1 MKDELE
7 RMRNWAA
14 ARLRSGAVPD
24 QSWPQHVRLI
34 EALDDMLHDISV
46 AENTPPPRRY
56 TGRTLR
62 LVKADH
68 QRAPGTG
75 PRTKGKSA
83 SLH

>member
-1 MKDELE
+1 VKNELE

-46 AENTPPPRRY
+46 AENTPPPPRY
-56 TGRTLR
+56 TGRALR
-62 LVKADH
+62 LVRADH
-68 QRAPGTG
+68 QRAPGAR

-83 SLH
+83 ALH

>member
-1 MKDELE
+1 VKDELE

-46 AENTPPPRRY
+46 AEHTPPPRQY
-56 TGRTLR
+56 TGRALR
-62 LVKADH
+62 LVRDDH
-68 QRAPGTG
+68 QRAPGAS

-83 SLH
+83 ALH

>member
-7 RMRNWAA
+7 KMRNWTA

-34 EALDDMLHDISV
+34 EALDAMLHDISV
-46 AENTPPPRRY
+46 AENDPPQRRY
-56 TGRTLR
+56 AGRALR
-62 LVKADH
+62 LVGADTQH
-68 QRAPGTG
+68 APRAGAH
-75 PRTKGKSA
+75 TKRKPA